1 MQWHYRSCTRRL
13 DCSLSGNDK
22 LHKSSQPIIFYAICF
37 YTKKKSSGSPR
48 IRRLVHEDH
57 ETKVLH
63 KVWVLLTA
71 LSIVALSGCATL
83 PIPGMGPY
91 VDPNDVCAAQKRDLV
106 NANES
111 YLETIFKGAYDSA
124 ANSTMQTIQ
133 DAIQRGGDFRNFGS
147 TILRQSMQ
155 GAFDGYYNAMQ
166 KDIANRQILAASI
179 HKDIVVANS
188 EIDKA
193 SVAFIKLRDCRFQTA
208 ERIKSNFNAGQST
221 REQAISQLDEVNRRF
236 DDDMK
241 IAEELGVKM
250 SETGQQF
257 QYASNELFKSDPV
270 AKEKYEKEKQ
280 RKPARRKPSKRKPSK
295 PAASTSKP
303 DAEGVANVTETNVVK
318 SKAFKDEVDQSKML
332 AQEAFSIEGDG
343 TIGMIIPGA
352 RICEA

>member
-1 MQWHYRSCTRRL
+1 
-13 DCSLSGNDK
+13 
-22 LHKSSQPIIFYAICF
+22 
-37 YTKKKSSGSPR
+37 
-48 IRRLVHEDH
+48 
-57 ETKVLH
+57 
-63 KVWVLLTA
+63 
-71 LSIVALSGCATL
+71 
-83 PIPGMGPY
+83 MGPY